1 VRNLCKWAIEIPISL
16 TDFCKLFIT
25 IILLKI
31 KSKFITMKSFNLKSP
46 FNMIVLSQAVFFLV
60 AGGLSACKKNDGALS
75 NPQPVATVVSASGD
89 LTAALTGFR
98 HLIGDSLNAVP
109 GKTSGR
115 REINWDGVP
124 ANLTNNDNFPFD
136 FFNSTDANAA
146 NGRKR
151 GLVYQNTGTAFRVD
165 STDFASIDPSYAT
178 EFVAFSPK
186 KLFTYLGN
194 NITDLLFKVP
204 GTNTDATVKGFGLI
218 FSDVDDANSTSVEFF
233 NGLQT
238 LGVFK
243 APVHQAGS
251 SFSFV
256 GVYFPNDKVTRVRIT
271 AGNGVLAAGVKD
283 VSQGGSK
290 DLVVMDDFLYSEPL
304 PIQ

>member
-1 VRNLCKWAIEIPISL
+1 
-16 TDFCKLFIT
+16 
-25 IILLKI
+25 
-31 KSKFITMKSFNLKSP
+31 MKSTILKNP
-46 FNMIVLSQAVFFLV
+46 FNVLVLSQALFFLV
-60 AGGLSACKKNDGALS
+60 AGSLSACKKNDGGAV
-75 NPQPVATVVSASGD
+75 NQQPVATIVSANGD
-89 LTAALTGFR
+89 LTVALTNFR
-98 HLIGDSLNAVP
+98 HLIGDSLNTAP

-136 FFNSTDANAA
+136 FFNSTDANAP

-151 GLVYQNTGTAFRVD
+151 GLVYQNTGTEFRVD

-178 EFVAFSPK
+178 EFEAFSPK
-186 KLFTYLGN
+186 RLFTYLGN
-194 NITDLLFKVP
+194 NVTDLLFKVA

-218 FSDVDDANSTSVEFF
+218 FTDVDDANSTSVEFF
-233 NGLQT
+233 NGLET
-238 LGVFK
+238 LGKFK
-243 APVHQAGS
+243 APIRQAGS
-251 SFSFV
+251 SFSFL

-290 DLVVMDDFLYSEPL
+290 DLVAMDDFLYSEPL
-304 PIQ
+304 ANQ